1 MKLRI
6 KKANSD
12 GIVRLESGG
21 DIKEVMINEDF
32 MNPKNEH
39 ISVCFKGQN
48 SSGIIDL
55 TPDEIEKIY
64 GALKAKK
71 HLIKGFKVM
80 KFDKD

>member
-32 MNPKNEH
+32 MNSKNEH

>member
-6 KKANSD
+6 KKVNSD

-21 DIKEVMINEDF
+21 DIKEVLINEDF

-39 ISVCFKGQN
+39 ISVCFKGNN

-55 TPDEIEKIY
+55 TPEEIDRIY
-64 GALKAKK
+64 NSLKTKK
-71 HLIKGFKVM
+71 HLIKGFKIM
-80 KFDKD
+80 KFDRD